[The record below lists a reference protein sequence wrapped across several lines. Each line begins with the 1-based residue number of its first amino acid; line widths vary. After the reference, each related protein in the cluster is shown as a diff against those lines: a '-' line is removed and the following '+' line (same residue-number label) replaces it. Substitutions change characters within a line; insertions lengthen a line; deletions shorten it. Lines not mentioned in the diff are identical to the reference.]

1 MKQLNKPFLFIAGTN
16 KAGTTSLFE
25 YLAAHPAIAPSMIK
39 QTRYFFDQKEE
50 ERSEADFL
58 NQFYQQSD
66 KANAAYLLEGT
77 PDHLYDEAATQS
89 IAKIIGKEK
98 AHFIFILRDPVERM
112 FSWYNYGKQSGVVP
126 EEESFATFVE
136 KNEQPDCQLEP
147 YTALETGQY
156 SKHLPLFFE
165 LFPKE
170 NIHIYNFAELKEDPA
185 VFLQQMAK
193 DLAIAHTFY
202 SDYNFEQQNKTVR
215 TKSSG
220 ILEIYRMMRRTAF
233 WLMLKFPFVSRLFQ
247 PLIPKFRNAY
257 RSINTTKVKKQD
269 LQPQVVDQLRNYFSA
284 DKKRLQTEFSFK
296 AKWP

>member
-1 MKQLNKPFLFIAGTN
+1 MKELNKPFLFIAGTN

-25 YLAAHPAIAPSMIK
+25 YLAAHPAIGASTIK
-39 QTRYFFDQKEE
+39 QTRYFFDQKEAD
-50 ERSEADFL
+50 RSESDLL
-58 NQFYQQSD
+58 NQFYQQVN
-66 KANAAYLLEGT
+66 KASTTYLLEGT
-77 PDHLYDEAATQS
+77 PDHLYDEAATRS
-89 IAKIIGKEK
+89 IAKVIGREK

-112 FSWYNYGKQSGVVP
+112 FSWFNYGKQSGVVP
-126 EEESFATFVE
+126 EEETFATFVE
-136 KNEQPDCQLEP
+136 KNEQADYELEP

-156 SKHLPLFFE
+156 SKHLPLFFD

-170 NIHIYNFAELKEDPA
+170 NIHIYNFAELKEDA
-185 VFLQQMAK
+185 AAFLQRMAK
-193 DLAIAHTFY
+193 DLKIDPAFY
-202 SDYNFEQQNKTVR
+202 VDYNFEQQNKTVR

-257 RSINTTKVKKQD
+257 RSINTAKVKKQD
-269 LQPQVVDQLRNYFSA
+269 LQPQVVNQLRNYFQA
-284 DKKRLQTEFSFK
+284 DKERLQTEFSFK